1 MRFRQQDRLVLHA
14 ISRLE
19 TDRDEFLLKIE
30 RCRYWVESWDGSEKR
45 AVLVLEVLKN
55 LLCEVPVEPKK
66 TDA

>member
-30 RCRYWVESWDGSEKR
+30 RCRYWVESWDGTPER
-45 AVLVLEVLKN
+45 AVMLMEVLVG
-55 LLCEVPVEPKK
+55 LLRETAVEPKK

>member
-55 LLCEVPVEPKK
+55 LLREVPVEPKK